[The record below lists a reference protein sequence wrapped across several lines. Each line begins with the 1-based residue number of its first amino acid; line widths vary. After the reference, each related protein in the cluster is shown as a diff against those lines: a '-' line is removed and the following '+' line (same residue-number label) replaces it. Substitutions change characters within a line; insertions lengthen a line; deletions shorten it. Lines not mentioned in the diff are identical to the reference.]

1 MDSYGEEEL
10 EADEVID
17 GLGLEKEEEEHEW

>member
-10 EADEVID
+10 ETDEVID
-17 GLGLEKEEEEHEW
+17 GLGLEKEEGEHEW